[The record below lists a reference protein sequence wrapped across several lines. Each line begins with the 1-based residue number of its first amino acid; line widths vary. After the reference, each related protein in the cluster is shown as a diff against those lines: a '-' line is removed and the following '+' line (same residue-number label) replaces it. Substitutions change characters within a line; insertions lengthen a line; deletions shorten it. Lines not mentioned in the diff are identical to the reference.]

1 MNDRPA
7 ATHSSPHIPFPESG
21 AYPVRPGNHVRPLI
35 DGEATLRRIAEAV
48 DAAER
53 SVWVTVAFL
62 SPAFLMPDGRGSL
75 FDELDRA
82 AARGLDVRVIFW
94 RNNPESAGFRYVFAG
109 SEADRAMLRAR
120 DARFRIRWDRVNGV
134 YCHHQKS
141 WLIDAGL
148 PSETAFVGGI
158 NLTEHAMTTPGHLT
172 GSEFHDLYLEVAG
185 PSATDVH
192 HNFVQRW
199 NEASERHR
207 VDGLW
212 GHGAD
217 DVLPFPERVSGVRGE
232 SLVQIQRSIPAGLY
246 TNPRA
251 TPGGRSHAI
260 AEGERSILDQYLLAI
275 DAARRSIYLEHQ
287 SIAIEPILAR
297 LDVALE
303 RGVEVVCLVPGVPED
318 HVRKA
323 RHVPE
328 RKPQFDRLAALA
340 RHPHFTLAGMA
351 VPRDGGRADVYVHAK
366 AMLVDDAWATIGSS
380 NLHAFSLFGHTELNA
395 SFWAPEV
402 VRALRCELLAE
413 HLGEDTGGLD
423 DVAALRL
430 YREIAAG
437 NRRRRDRGD
446 AAWRGLAYRLDPATY
461 GES

>member
-1 MNDRPA
+1 MSDQA
-7 ATHSSPHIPFPESG
+7 AAVDSPPHIPFPESG
-21 AYPVRPGNHVRPLI
+21 SYPVRAGNHVRPLI
-35 DGEATLRRIAEAV
+35 DGEATLRRIGEAV

-53 SVWVTVAFL
+53 SVWVMIAFL
-62 SPAFLMPDGRGSL
+62 APEFRMPDGRGSL

-82 AARGLDVRVIFW
+82 AARGLDVRVLFW
-94 RNNPESAGFRYVFAG
+94 RNNPESAGYGNTFAG
-109 SEADRAMLRAR
+109 TAADHAMLRAR
-120 DARFRIRWDRVNGV
+120 GSRFRIRWDRVDGV

-141 WLIDAGL
+141 WLIDAAM
-148 PSETAFVGGI
+148 PSETAFLGGI
-158 NLTEHAMTTPGHLT
+158 NLTGHAMTTPGHL
-172 GSEFHDLYLEVAG
+172 GDGEFHDLYVEVAG

-199 NEASERHR
+199 NEASERHLA
-207 VDGLW
+207 DGLF

-217 DVLPFPERVSGVRGE
+217 DVLPLPDRASGERGR
-232 SLVQIQRSIPAGLY
+232 SLVQIQRSIPAGRY
-246 TNPRA
+246 TDGRA

-260 AEGERSILDQYLLAI
+260 AGGERSILDQYLLAI

-297 LDVALE
+297 LDAALQ
-303 RGVEVVCLVPGVPED
+303 RGVEIVYLAPGVPEG
-318 HVRKA
+318 HVLKA
-323 RHVPE
+323 RRLPE
-328 RKPQFDRLAALA
+328 RKPQFDRLAQLA

-366 AMLVDDAWATIGSS
+366 AMLVDDAWATIGSC
-380 NLHAFSLFGHTELNA
+380 NLHAYSLFGHTEINA

-413 HLGEDTGGLD
+413 HLGEATSGLD

-430 YREIAAG
+430 YREIAAD

-446 AAWRGLAYRLDPATY
+446 AAWRGLAYRLDPAAY